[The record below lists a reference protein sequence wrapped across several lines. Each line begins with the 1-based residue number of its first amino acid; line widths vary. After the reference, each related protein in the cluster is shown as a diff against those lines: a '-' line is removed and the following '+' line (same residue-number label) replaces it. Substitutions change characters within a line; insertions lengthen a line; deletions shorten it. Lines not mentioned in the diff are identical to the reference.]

1 MINRL
6 FHRKKHQNHPS
17 ERIIWG
23 IWVPKSLQLAYKM
36 MASMLRVPISVL
48 VTHILRQWLAQNG
61 QSLLHDDDKR
71 HKYSDYLTEKYLA
84 AHKL

>member
-6 FHRKKHQNHPS
+6 FHKKKQQNYS
-17 ERIIWG
+17 QERVIWG
-23 IWVPKSLQLAYKM
+23 IWTHKSLQLAYKM
-36 MASMLRVPISVL
+36 MASTLRVPISVL
-48 VTHILRQWLAQNG
+48 ATHVLRQWLAQNG